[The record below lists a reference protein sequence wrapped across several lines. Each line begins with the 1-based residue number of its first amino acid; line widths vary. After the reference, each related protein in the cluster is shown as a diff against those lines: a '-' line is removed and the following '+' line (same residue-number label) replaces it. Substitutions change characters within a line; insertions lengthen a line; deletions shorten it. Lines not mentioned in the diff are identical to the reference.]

1 MKQLLIKSI
10 YLTAIILLISA
21 CSSNSSS
28 DYVTPPDK
36 VLQAAILGDY
46 LVSPEEVD
54 QLISEPGS
62 QFIDLRS
69 SAEFAMGSIDN
80 AINIPT
86 QNLLEPAHKTT
97 LNQADKTFILFGNSE
112 LAANGP
118 WILLRQ
124 LGYNNIK
131 VLQGG
136 YDYWSD
142 WEADG
147 DYLTEIARFPY
158 DSIFVLA
165 TLRTK
170 MEEEA
175 LRAKPI
181 VVKQTATAPK
191 KKIVPKKKVV
201 VEEEEEGC

>member
-131 VLQGG
+131 VLQGE
-136 YDYWSD
+136 SH
-142 WEADG
+142 
-147 DYLTEIARFPY
+147 
-158 DSIFVLA
+158 V
-165 TLRTK
+165 
-170 MEEEA
+170 
-175 LRAKPI
+175 
-181 VVKQTATAPK
+181 
-191 KKIVPKKKVV
+191 
-201 VEEEEEGC
+201 